1 MSCCP
6 TPRFDARMKG
16 AHLETSEATSVTI
29 VSQQLLTRLD
39 RGDFVMRIAGAGG
52 CWAEDEGPR
61 VPLIQCQVAH
71 CLRSGK
77 TEHRSCFLRSRA
89 PTPPGRTCRFRSS
102 GDSGSISCRVG
113 LGHLRLEMCWASR
126 NPRVPFDVG
135 HAGTDECRHAVSD
148 GRPI

>member
-1 MSCCP
+1 
-6 TPRFDARMKG
+6 MKG

-77 TEHRSCFLRSRA
+77 TERHDLSFTNEVVHSLRNPCDVFVRVHGTVEGRWFL
-89 PTPPGRTCRFRSS
+89 TPHAFLSRSS
-102 GDSGSISCRVG
+102 
-113 LGHLRLEMCWASR
+113 LE
-126 NPRVPFDVG
+126 
-135 HAGTDECRHAVSD
+135 
-148 GRPI
+148 

>member
-1 MSCCP
+1 
-6 TPRFDARMKG
+6 MKG

-77 TEHRSCFLRSRA
+77 TEHRSCFFAPGPRLRPDGPVGSA
-89 PTPPGRTCRFRSS
+89 PPVTRDPYP
-102 GDSGSISCRVG
+102 VG
-113 LGHLRLEMCWASR
+113 LVL
-126 NPRVPFDVG
+126 V
-135 HAGTDECRHAVSD
+135 T
-148 GRPI
+148 